1 MKNIL
6 PIIALFLF
14 SCINRDY
21 GCDDSDLY
29 TYLDAK
35 QNARVPYTGN
45 ETLKFKSDAGDSIIF
60 YGTGRGIDFNIGRT
74 ADLDCS
80 RRWYKEIAIF
90 KFKNIDS
97 TYTLQVNNKGLSE
110 TITPD
115 VECIINGRRDI
126 QPLSSSL
133 DNPEKFID
141 SVFVNGFFFK
151 GKKIF
156 FLDGKTA
163 GMWVINIGVA
173 QMNLNNKIYTIYE

>member
-1 MKNIL
+1 M
-6 PIIALFLF
+6 
-14 SCINRDY
+14 
-21 GCDDSDLY
+21 
-29 TYLDAK
+29 
-35 QNARVPYTGN
+35 PYTGN

-60 YGTGRGIDFNIGRT
+60 YGTGRGIDFNVGRT

-97 TYTLQVNNKGLSE
+97 TYNLQVNNNAQG
-110 TITPD
+110 

-126 QPLSSSL
+126 HLLRWSL
-133 DNPEKFID
+133 DNPASFID

-173 QMNLNNKIYTIYE
+173 QMNLNNKTYTIYE